1 MKFSAGIIC
10 LALAGCGSVPFCEK
24 QSIRTEYEHL
34 SHLTA
39 GPPFGP
45 QDEEDSLDQ
54 ISLIGRCTQGRA
66 YIEMGIGY
74 RLIDNGFYGPDEIFT
89 GRAGYYLFGED

>member
-1 MKFSAGIIC
+1 MKVSAGIVC
-10 LALAGCGSVPFCEK
+10 LLLAGCGSVPICDK
-24 QSIRTEYEHL
+24 QSVRTEYEHV

-54 ISLIGRCTQGRA
+54 ISIIGRCSRGRTYA
-66 YIEMGIGY
+66 EMGIGY
-74 RLIDNGFYGPDEIFT
+74 RLTDGGFYGPDEIFT
-89 GRAGYYLFGED
+89 GRVGHYLFGEE